1 MSTYTTAA
9 FWKATAERAL
19 KTTAQV
25 ALALLSADHLLGVL
39 DVDWQ
44 ATGSATLLAAL
55 LSVLSSIAS
64 AKISSD
70 GSPSLGG
77 EVVESNVVE
86 RLDGTEVVAGPA
98 NDLVVEGVV
107 VRELPAEHDDTLR
120 A

>member
-1 MSTYTTAA
+1 VSTYTTAA

-19 KTTAQV
+19 KTAAQV

-44 ATGSATLLAAL
+44 ATSSATLLAAL

-86 RLDGTEVVAGPA
+86 HLDGTEVVAGPA
-98 NDLVVEGVV
+98 NELVAEGHV
-107 VRELPAEHDDTLR
+107 VREVTPEHDDNLR

>member
-1 MSTYTTAA
+1 MSIYATAA

-98 NDLVVEGVV
+98 NDMVGEGAV
-107 VRELPAEHDDTLR
+107 VREVTPEHDDTLR

>member
-1 MSTYTTAA
+1 MSIYATPH

-19 KTTAQV
+19 KTAAQV
-25 ALALLSADHLLGVL
+25 AVALLSADHLLGVL

-77 EVVESNVVE
+77 EVVASNVVE
-86 RLDGTEVVAGPA
+86 RLDGTEVIAGPA
-98 NDLVVEGVV
+98 NDIVPTGDV
-107 VRELPAEHDDTLR
+107 VRELPPEHDDNLR

>member
-1 MSTYTTAA
+1 MSIYATAA
-9 FWKATAERAL
+9 FWKAAAERAL
-19 KTTAQV
+19 KTAAQV

-77 EVVESNVVE
+77 EVVASNVVE
-86 RLDGTEVVAGPA
+86 WADGRNVLAGPA
-98 NDLVVEGVV
+98 NDLVGEGAV
-107 VRELPAEHDDTLR
+107 VRVLPPEHGDNLR